1 MKPFVYILTE
11 GVLDIVVLTSVLTRS
26 FEFALLKQKSTL
38 PECFAGWLDAFKWP
52 TGDDITRRAVPAP
65 VFLESDRLL
74 VGIRSAQ
81 GIDNMSRT
89 LSIDREVFSRRERQ
103 QPVVIGIVLDAD
115 DEEPQKRLK
124 KFAELVVSAGFPQ
137 PLSLDQVIDGGGK
150 RSGIFAFP
158 GGGLSGTIEDSLLP
172 LAQRRFPQLHQFV
185 SPYVAEWCQTTLA
198 NESKDYAELRKPSG
212 PLKAT
217 LSSMVAFL
225 KPAKPL
231 NASIEDHNW
240 LPLNPRTCTEL
251 QPLVQFLEN
260 LLAPVPVV
268 ESQKGSMPI

>member
-124 KFAELVVSAGFPQ
+124 SSQSWSSRLASLSRCHWIRSSTAAVSG
-137 PLSLDQVIDGGGK
+137 QV
-150 RSGIFAFP
+150 
-158 GGGLSGTIEDSLLP
+158 SLLSP
-172 LAQRRFPQLHQFV
+172 VVDFRGPSKIRCCRSHNVGFRSCTSSFRRTWRNGAKPPWRTNPKTTPSFV
-185 SPYVAEWCQTTLA
+185 SRAA
-198 NESKDYAELRKPSG
+198 
-212 PLKAT
+212 
-217 LSSMVAFL
+217 
-225 KPAKPL
+225 
-231 NASIEDHNW
+231 H
-240 LPLNPRTCTEL
+240 
-251 QPLVQFLEN
+251 
-260 LLAPVPVV
+260 
-268 ESQKGSMPI
+268 

>member
-26 FEFALLKQKSTL
+26 FGFALLKNKSAL

-65 VFLESDRLL
+65 AFFESDRML

-81 GIDNMSRT
+81 GIDNMART
-89 LSIDREVFSRRERQ
+89 LAVDQEVFSRRGRQ

-115 DEEPQKRLK
+115 DEAPQKRFK
-124 KFAELVVSAGFPQ
+124 KFAELLVSAGFPQ
-137 PLSLDQVIDGGGK
+137 PLSLDDVIEHAGK
-150 RSGIFAFP
+150 RSGLFAFP
-158 GGGLSGTIEDSLLP
+158 GGGLAGTIEDSLVP

-185 SPYVAEWCQTTLA
+185 SPYVAEWCQTTMA
-198 NESKDYAELRKPSG
+198 NDSKDYAELRKPSG
-212 PLKAT
+212 PLKAM

-240 LPLNPRTCTEL
+240 LPLDPRTCPEL
-251 QPLVQFLEN
+251 QPLVQFFEK
-260 LLAPVPVV
+260 LLAPVAVV
-268 ESQKGSMPI
+268 ENGP